1 MKMKQLRWCVI
12 RNNIYLGK
20 LLRAK
25 WLDSGNG
32 SFTGTLLARELIS
45 DHLLP
50 SVRNGEDL
58 ALLPVLSPFGN
69 LLGYL
74 SSASRVGGRLQTLLA
89 MGWGDV
95 WVMSMDLL
103 TLPTSCLE
111 ARSNRPVDKEIQ
123 ISFYHFSDLFFF
135 SWKNKLDSISFPIWY
150 KTLFWKMTNTASVY
164 VNFGSLK
171 SKLGLPCSPYL
182 GTTGLSPFWQ
192 GQGLR
197 WL

>member
-1 MKMKQLRWCVI
+1 MVGLGEWFFHWNSTCKGTRI
-12 RNNIYLGK
+12 RSSLVFIY
-20 LLRAK
+20 K
-25 WLDSGNG
+25 WWGFNLS
-32 SFTGTLLARELIS
+32 S
-45 DHLLP
+45 P
-50 SVRNGEDL
+50 
-58 ALLPVLSPFGN
+58 LLPVLSPFGN

-171 SKLGLPCSPYL
+171 SKLGLPCSPCL